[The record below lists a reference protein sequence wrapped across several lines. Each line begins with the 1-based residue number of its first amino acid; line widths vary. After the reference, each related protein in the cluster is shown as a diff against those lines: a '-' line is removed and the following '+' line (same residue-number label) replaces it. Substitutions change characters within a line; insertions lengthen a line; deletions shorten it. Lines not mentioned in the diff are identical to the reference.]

1 MLKGLYNIFCFN
13 FSGVALFGSKVDITG
28 IFLRSYNSSNLAFEM
43 ESDIDGSDL
52 ILNASERLGVN
63 DFTIIILS
71 VSIELSF
78 FWA

>member
-1 MLKGLYNIFCFN
+1 M
-13 FSGVALFGSKVDITG
+13 ALFGSKVDITG
-28 IFLRSYNSSNLAFEM
+28 IFLRSYTSSNLAFEM

-78 FWA
+78 FGHKN

>member
-1 MLKGLYNIFCFN
+1 M
-13 FSGVALFGSKVDITG
+13 ALFGSKVDITG
-28 IFLRSYNSSNLAFEM
+28 IFLRSYTSSNLAFEM

>member
-1 MLKGLYNIFCFN
+1 M
-13 FSGVALFGSKVDITG
+13 ALFGSKVDITG
-28 IFLRSYNSSNLAFEM
+28 IFLRSYTSSNLAFEM

-52 ILNASERLGVN
+52 ILKASERLGVN

>member
-1 MLKGLYNIFCFN
+1 M
-13 FSGVALFGSKVDITG
+13 ALFGSKVEITG
-28 IFLRSYNSSNLAFEM
+28 IFLRSYTSSNFAFEM

-71 VSIELSF
+71 VSIEFSF